1 MPVPDFQT
9 LMLPVLREFADG
21 AEHATKD
28 IRQRVADRLQLT
40 PTDIAESILHWGEV
54 FPSDGH

>member
-9 LMLPVLREFADG
+9 LMLPVLHEFADG

-28 IRQRVADRLQLT
+28 IRQRVADWLQLT
-40 PTDIAESILHWGEV
+40 PADIAESILQWGEA
-54 FPSDGH
+54 FLSDGH

>member
-1 MPVPDFQT
+1 MSVPDFQT

-28 IRQRVADRLQLT
+28 IRQRVGDRLQLT
-40 PTDIAESILHWGEV
+40 PADIAE
-54 FPSDGH
+54 